1 MKKIS
6 ETDLRD
12 ILVNP
17 HINRRTREICC
28 DCAFCGKEQHMYV
41 SLDTQLWDCKRCGEH
56 GSIVKLLRHLDK
68 LYLLGGATIDDND
81 EIKSIRDSVQSVEQ
95 MDDKELKDVRMPVG
109 WRVLEKSCDYLLG
122 RGIDGRLCKRYN
134 IGSTKLVERYK
145 NYILIPI
152 YDEGRIRGFI
162 GRYANK
168 VVPDDKLRYSNS
180 LRTQFARL
188 LFGYDEIV
196 VGRTATVIL
205 VEGVFDKMACDRY
218 LDLWNNEDVK
228 CVCTF
233 GKKISDAQIL
243 KLENKKVQKIIL
255 LYDFDAVKEMKR
267 YSIEL
272 EKHFETYITFT
283 VKKDIDEC
291 TKQEALAVFSNLY
304 KPSEFRN
311 SVIGKLK

>member
-6 ETDLRD
+6 ESDLRD

-41 SLDTQLWDCKRCGEH
+41 SIDTQLWDCKRCGEH
-56 GSIVKLLRHLDK
+56 GSIIKLLRHLDK
-68 LYLLGGATIDDND
+68 LYLLGGSTIDDND
-81 EIKSIRDSVQSVEQ
+81 EIKSLRDTSMEVEQ
-95 MDDKELKDVRMPVG
+95 AYEEDLKDIRMPAG
-109 WRVLEKSCDYLLG
+109 WRVLSNSCEYLLG
-122 RGIDGRLCKRYN
+122 RGIDGEICKRYN
-134 IGSTKLVERYK
+134 IGDTKLVERYK

-152 YDEGRIRGFI
+152 YDESKIRGFI

-168 VVPDDKLRYSNS
+168 VVPEDKLRYSNS
-180 LRTQFARL
+180 LHTQFARL

-196 VGRTATVIL
+196 TGKTKTVIL
-205 VEGVFDKMACDRY
+205 VEGVFDKIACDRY
-218 LDLWNNEDVK
+218 LSLWDSDDVK

-233 GKKISDAQIL
+233 GKKISESQIR
-243 KLENKKVQKIIL
+243 KLEQKKISSVIL

-267 YSIEL
+267 YSVEL

-291 TKQEALAVFSNLY
+291 TKQEALKVFSRLY
-304 KPSEFRN
+304 RPSEFRY